1 MNSYAVQDRLNLRNC
16 HNTELSIEIMEV
28 IEMWNDV
35 PKPWKV
41 VFEEAW
47 LAFRNGNVP
56 AGAAVYDENNALMSK
71 AHNRYG
77 EPDCLNRYIAHA
89 DANAL
94 FDLDLR
100 YCHDPSKLTL
110 YSSMEPCH
118 MCLGMINLTGIKN
131 ICSASSDL
139 HMGSAHFLYDDAFLR
154 SKQINYR
161 NEGGDAELFTLV
173 LHSYFE
179 IKQITN
185 KKDSSALECYRRTN
199 ETAVEIAEKMYFRR
213 ILDQWSIQEK
223 TCEEVYNMIMKIK
236 DERYS

>member
-1 MNSYAVQDRLNLRNC
+1 
-16 HNTELSIEIMEV
+16 
-28 IEMWNDV
+28 
-35 PKPWKV
+35 
-41 VFEEAW
+41 
-47 LAFRNGNVP
+47 
-56 AGAAVYDENNALMSK
+56 
-71 AHNRYG
+71 
-77 EPDCLNRYIAHA
+77 
-89 DANAL
+89 
-94 FDLDLR
+94 
-100 YCHDPSKLTL
+100 
-110 YSSMEPCH
+110 
-118 MCLGMINLTGIKN
+118 
-131 ICSASSDL
+131 
-139 HMGSAHFLYDDAFLR
+139 MGSAHFLYDDAFLR